1 MKGGVNQQLGWW
13 NTFTVVLWQFDEHES
28 LETTSSHLPRRSDSN
43 CNARRNAE
51 RLSRRQSH
59 CDAAACLIDWLSNWS
74 SATTPIDKGRKRAR
88 CALIIRWFTIVSGF
102 LFLVWFM
109 LVGVS
114 VVSAEASITE
124 CGCAQSCSPLQA
136 AAVIPWLT
144 LNNVSCSCIIQLYHA
159 VIHDHWTM
167 WATSNVSCSIVI
179 ENEQS
184 QKQKQHTASSE
195 YIIWQILAMLQ
206 CCQWDFINTGDH

>member
-1 MKGGVNQQLGWW
+1 MKGGVNQQLGRW
-13 NTFTVVLWQFDEHES
+13 NTFAVVLWQFGEHES
-28 LETTSSHLPRRSDSN
+28 LMMASSHLPRRSDSN

-136 AAVIPWLT
+136 GAGCCDTMNIGQ
-144 LNNVSCSCIIQLYHA
+144 CIMQLYHTA
-159 VIHDHWTM
+159 VSCCDTWTLD
-167 WATSNVSCSIVI
+167 NVSNKQCELLYPDQQRTISTTETTHSLLRISNLTNTCNVV
-179 ENEQS
+179 NE
-184 QKQKQHTASSE
+184 
-195 YIIWQILAMLQ
+195 IL
-206 CCQWDFINTGDH
+206 

>member
-13 NTFTVVLWQFDEHES
+13 NTFTVVLWQFGEHES
-28 LETTSSHLPRRSDSN
+28 LMTTSSHLPRRSDSN

-136 AAVIPWLT
+136 GGCSDTMMNIGQCEQQAMWAALSWST
-144 LNNVSCSCIIQLYHA
+144 TNNLNNR
-159 VIHDHWTM
+159 
-167 WATSNVSCSIVI
+167 N
-179 ENEQS
+179 
-184 QKQKQHTASSE
+184 
-195 YIIWQILAMLQ
+195 
-206 CCQWDFINTGDH
+206 NTQPPPNI